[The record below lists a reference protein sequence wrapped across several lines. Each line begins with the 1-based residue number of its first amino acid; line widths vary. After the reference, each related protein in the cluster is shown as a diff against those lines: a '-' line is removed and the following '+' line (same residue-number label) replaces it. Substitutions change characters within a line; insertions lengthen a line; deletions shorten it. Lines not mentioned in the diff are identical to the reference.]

1 MGIKDS
7 RTKILVENYKEIVK
21 TLLSILSYDQ
31 INSKDTEGDS
41 PIHDCVLRSNVELLK
56 LVLNAG
62 GEINI
67 QNNLGYTPLHQAVLY
82 SRFEVIEE
90 LLQIPNIDLTI
101 KDKTGLTA
109 YDLIVKKSNRK
120 DKIKIMN
127 LIENYLLSKNIK
139 FERFVEV
146 IIDNNISD
154 TNISDTNSYYDEV
167 DTVSLLSNDD
177 TSDVD
182 SIIWES
188 NNNFPDSLITDTF
201 SYTTRF

>member
-1 MGIKDS
+1 M
-7 RTKILVENYKEIVK
+7 
-21 TLLSILSYDQ
+21 
-31 INSKDTEGDS
+31 
-41 PIHDCVLRSNVELLK
+41 
-56 LVLNAG
+56 
-62 GEINI
+62 

-101 KDKTGLTA
+101 KDKSGLTA

-120 DKIKIMN
+120 DKIKIIN
-127 LIENYLLSKNIK
+127 LIENCLLSKNIK

-154 TNISDTNSYYDEV
+154 TNGYYDEV
-167 DTVSLLSNDD
+167 DTVSLLSNDDD

-188 NNNFPDSLITDTF
+188 NNNFSDSLVTDTV